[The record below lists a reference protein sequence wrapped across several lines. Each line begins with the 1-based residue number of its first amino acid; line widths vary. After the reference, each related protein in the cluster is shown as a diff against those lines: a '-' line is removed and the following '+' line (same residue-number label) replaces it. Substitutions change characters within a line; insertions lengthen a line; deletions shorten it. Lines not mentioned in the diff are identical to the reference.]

1 MSSALARSRKS
12 RAAKD
17 WLCEA
22 VYRPLAHVVV
32 LALFPLRV
40 PPPAVVLAS
49 GAAGI
54 AGAVEL
60 ARGELIVAALLIQ
73 LKTVLDNADGQLAR
87 LSGKV
92 TLLGRY
98 LDSLCDLLVDAA
110 LFAAL
115 AWYAHAPGAA
125 LFGFVALTAVLSL
138 NFNLE
143 RLYRGAAISIPEAH
157 GLTFALQRAYG
168 IAYGWQDALADRF
181 VERRLRGASE
191 ERRAAYHDRLTVS
204 VLANLGMTPQ
214 LAAFGLCIAVGYPL
228 AFVWVL
234 AGEVVL
240 VALLLVRRET
250 LGRDAAFEGQP
261 GGIT

>member
-1 MSSALARSRKS
+1 
-12 RAAKD
+12 
-17 WLCEA
+17 LCEA
-22 VYRPLAHVVV
+22 VYRPIAHVVV
-32 LALFPLRV
+32 LALLPLRV
-40 PPPAVVLAS
+40 PPPVVVLAS
-49 GAAGI
+49 AVAGV

-60 ARGELIVAALLIQ
+60 ARGQLVLAALLIQ

-87 LSGKV
+87 LSGRV

-115 AWYAHAPGAA
+115 AWYADATVASI
-125 LFGFVALTAVLSL
+125 LGFVALTAVLSV

-143 RLYRGAAISIPEAH
+143 RLYRGAAISIPETH
-157 GLTFALQRAYG
+157 GLTRALQRAYAL
-168 IAYGWQDALADRF
+168 AYGWQDVLADRF
-181 VERRLRGASE
+181 VERRLRGASD
-191 ERRAAYHDRLTVS
+191 ERRAAYHDRVTLS
-204 VLANLGMTPQ
+204 LLANMGMTPQ
-214 LAAFGLCIAVGYPL
+214 LAAFGVCIAVGHPL

-240 VALLLVRRET
+240 VALLLLRRET
-250 LGRDAAFEGQP
+250 LGRDAALEGQP